1 MAAQEREQGG
11 VEYAIVRDEDGAYLF
26 DPEGDGTDPSWEAD
40 VDNGSWWGTEAEAL
54 ANANTN
60 GLTKSADSDELVPG
74 YHVAS
79 RPAPD
84 AWGRGGGP
92 FSRIA
97 QSVSPPKS
105 SGWSAL
111 YRATSE
117 SDTLYTWWI

>member
-60 GLTKSADSDELVPG
+60 GLPVVLRR
-74 YHVAS
+74 
-79 RPAPD
+79 RPRRRCHRALT
-84 AWGRGGGP
+84 GR
-92 FSRIA
+92 I
-97 QSVSPPKS
+97 
-105 SGWSAL
+105 
-111 YRATSE
+111 
-117 SDTLYTWWI
+117 

>member
-60 GLTKSADSDELVPG
+60 SLTESADSDELVPG

-79 RPAPD
+79 RPWYYDDDLVDD
-84 AWGRGGGP
+84 AIEP
-92 FSRIA
+92 
-97 QSVSPPKS
+97 
-105 SGWSAL
+105 
-111 YRATSE
+111 
-117 SDTLYTWWI
+117 

>member
-26 DPEGDGTDPSWEAD
+26 DPEGDGADPSWEAD

-60 GLTKSADSDELVPG
+60 GLTESADSDELVPS

-79 RPAPD
+79 RPWYYDDDLVDD
-84 AWGRGGGP
+84 AIEP
-92 FSRIA
+92 
-97 QSVSPPKS
+97 
-105 SGWSAL
+105 
-111 YRATSE
+111 
-117 SDTLYTWWI
+117 